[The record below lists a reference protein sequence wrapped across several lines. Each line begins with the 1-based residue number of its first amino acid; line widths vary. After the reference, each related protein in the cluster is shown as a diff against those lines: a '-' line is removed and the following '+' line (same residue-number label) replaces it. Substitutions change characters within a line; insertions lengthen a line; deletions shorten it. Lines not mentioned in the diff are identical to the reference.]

1 MPHTTAPIP
10 RLIYGTAWKKSQ
22 TAPLVASALAAGFR
36 AVDTAASHHYSEE
49 GVGDGLRTFL
59 SQTSAAG
66 MPPAH
71 GITRA
76 GLYIQTK
83 FSPSPSNLPIPE
95 QVHKS
100 IASSLKNL
108 AVGSNLFAPSPS
120 PSPASDSN
128 NAADD
133 DEEFYLDCVLL
144 HAPYPSYEDTLL
156 AWRALETYVPTRIR
170 TLGISNVD
178 LAELRDLCDKDARVK
193 PVVVQNRLNPEEGFN
208 TPVRVFCRER
218 GINFQSF
225 WTLTANPRLVR
236 SPFVGQVARGARVSN
251 EIAFYGLVLGLRG
264 VSVLDG
270 TTNEVRMKEDLEGVE
285 KVTAWA
291 DGDGGTVWQESL
303 AAFKAVLGDP
313 EAL

>member
-1 MPHTTAPIP
+1 MPQTIAPIP

-36 AVDTAASHHYSEE
+36 ALDTAASHHYSEE
-49 GVGDGLRTFL
+49 GVGVGLRNFL
-59 SQTSAAG
+59 SQAPKPA
-66 MPPAH
+66 AH

-83 FSPSPSNLPIPE
+83 FSPSPSDLPIPE

-108 AVGSNLFAPSPS
+108 AESG
-120 PSPASDSN
+120 
-128 NAADD
+128 
-133 DEEFYLDCVLL
+133 EEDFYLDCVLL
-144 HAPYPSYEDTLL
+144 HAPYPSYTDTLL
-156 AWRALETYVPTRIR
+156 AWRALETHVPSRIR

-178 LAELRDLCDKDARVK
+178 LPDLQRLCDEDARVK
-193 PVVVQNRLNPEEGFN
+193 PVVVQNRLNPDEGYN
-208 TPVRVFCRER
+208 TAVRVFCRER

-236 SPFVGQVARGARVSN
+236 GPFVRQVAKGAGVSD
-251 EIAFYGLVLGLRG
+251 EVAFYGLVLGLRG

-285 KVTAWA
+285 RLMAWA
-291 DGDGGTVWQESL
+291 EGDGVEVWRESL
-303 AAFKAVLGDP
+303 AALKAVLGDS
-313 EAL
+313 

>member
-1 MPHTTAPIP
+1 MPQTIAPIP

-36 AVDTAASHHYSEE
+36 ALDTAASHHYSEE
-49 GVGDGLRTFL
+49 GVGVGLRNFL
-59 SQTSAAG
+59 SQAPTPA
-66 MPPAH
+66 AH

-76 GLYIQTK
+76 GLYLQTK
-83 FSPSPSNLPIPE
+83 FSPSPSDLPIPE

-108 AVGSNLFAPSPS
+108 AVDNNLFAPSPTGS
-120 PSPASDSN
+120 PEEQKKES
-128 NAADD
+128 
-133 DEEFYLDCVLL
+133 DEEDFYLDCVLL
-144 HAPYPSYEDTLL
+144 HAPYPSYTDTLL
-156 AWRALETYVPTRIR
+156 AWRALETHVPSRIR

-178 LAELRDLCDKDARVK
+178 LPDLQRLCDEDARVK
-193 PVVVQNRLNPEEGFN
+193 PVVVQNRLNPDEGYN

-218 GINFQSF
+218 DINFQSF

-236 SPFVGQVARGARVSN
+236 SPFVRQVAKGAGVSD
-251 EIAFYGLVLGLRG
+251 EVAFYGLVLGLRG

-285 KVTAWA
+285 EVMAWVEGG
-291 DGDGGTVWQESL
+291 GDGVWRESL
-303 AAFKAVLGDP
+303 AALKALLGDS
-313 EAL
+313 

>member
-1 MPHTTAPIP
+1 MPQTIAPIP

-36 AVDTAASHHYSEE
+36 ALDTAASHHYSEE
-49 GVGDGLRTFL
+49 GVGVGLRQFL
-59 SQTSAAG
+59 SRS
-66 MPPAH
+66 PSPATH

-83 FSPSPSNLPIPE
+83 FSPAPSDLPIPD

-108 AVGSNLFAPSPS
+108 AVDNNLFAPSPTDS
-120 PSPASDSN
+120 PEGQKTEG
-128 NAADD
+128 

-144 HAPYPSYEDTLL
+144 HAPYPSYKDTLL
-156 AWRALETYVPTRIR
+156 AWRALETYVPSRIR

-178 LAELRDLCDKDARVK
+178 LPDLQRLCDEDARIK
-193 PVVVQNRLNPEEGFN
+193 PVVVQNRLNPDEGYN

-236 SPFVGQVARGARVSN
+236 SSFVRQVAKGAGVSD
-251 EIAFYGLVLGLRG
+251 EIAFYGLVLGLEG

-270 TTNEVRMKEDLEGVE
+270 TTNEVRMREDLEGVE
-285 KVTAWA
+285 KVVAWA
-291 DGDGGTVWQESL
+291 GGDGAEMWRESL
-303 AAFKAVLGDP
+303 AALKAVLG
-313 EAL
+313 ES